1 VNHLGIV
8 SGLIDAIGIVEF
20 VNEKLGEDTREQ
32 VSAGTVVKAMLLNGL
47 GFVSAPLYLFEQ
59 FFKDIAL
66 EHLLGMGVKAEHL
79 NDDRLGKVMDK
90 LYAAGLSELFLGI
103 SLQAVHRFGVRVN
116 VGHLDSTS
124 FHLHGEYATEDT
136 AEPQGIEITYGYSRD
151 HRPDLKQFVMN
162 LVCSSDGDIPLWLEM
177 GSGNQSDKAKFAELM
192 QAFAHQWSFEG
203 LCVADSALYSASNL
217 QAMSGLKW
225 LTRVPQTLKLAQECL
240 DAAHTFS
247 PSTRAGYRIAET
259 QQDYGGIPQRWI
271 VVESEARRQS
281 DLEQLM
287 SQLETFQTQAQQKLT
302 KLGAQEFACEADA
315 LNASRALSDT
325 LPWHQFTELTAQP
338 QSRYARRGK
347 PAATD
352 TPRTVYLVSATLTP
366 DQTKVDT
373 HHRRAGRFILATNVL
388 DPLQLS
394 AEDILTEYKNQQ
406 STERGFRFLK
416 DPLFFASSV
425 FLKTPR
431 RIETLGMLMALCLMV
446 YTLGQRQL
454 RQALAQQEKTI
465 PNQLG
470 KPTDS
475 PTLRWVFQCFLA
487 VHLVTIA
494 GVKRMVNLTPERLH
508 ILQVLPQ
515 TCRSYYLLPPPVT

>member
-1 VNHLGIV
+1 VA
-8 SGLIDAIGIVEF
+8 GLIDAIGIVEYI
-20 VNEKLGEDTREQ
+20 NEKLGEDTREE

-66 EHLLGMGVKAEHL
+66 EHLLGEGVKAAHL

-90 LYAAGLSELFLGI
+90 LYAAGLSELFLGM
-103 SLQAVHRFGVRVN
+103 SLQAVHRFGVQVTA
-116 VGHLDSTS
+116 GHLDSTS
-124 FHLHGEYATEDT
+124 FHLHGDYATEES
-136 AEPQGIEITYGYSRD
+136 AEPQGIDITYGYSRD

-203 LCVADSALYSASNL
+203 LCVADAALYSESNL
-217 QAMSGLKW
+217 QAMSHLKW

-240 DAAHTFS
+240 DAPHDFQTS
-247 PSTRAGYRIAET
+247 DRTGYRMAET
-259 QQDYGGIPQRWI
+259 QSDYGGISQRWL
-271 VVESEARRQS
+271 VVESEVRRQS
-281 DLEQLM
+281 DLDHLTAQV
-287 SQLETFQTQAQQKLT
+287 ETAHTQAQKKLT
-302 KLGAQEFACEADA
+302 KLSAQEFACEADA
-315 LNASRALSDT
+315 LNAARALSET
-325 LPWHQFTELTAQP
+325 LPWHQFTELTTTP

-347 PAATD
+347 PSATD
-352 TPRTVYLVSATLTP
+352 TPRTVYLVSAILMADTA
-366 DQTKVDT
+366 KVDT
-373 HHRRAGRFILATNVL
+373 YRRRAGRFILATNVL

-394 AEDILTEYKNQQ
+394 AETLLTEYKNQQ

-431 RIETLGMLMALCLMV
+431 RIETLGMLMVMCLMV

-454 RQALAQQEKTI
+454 RHALAQTEKTI

-470 KPTDS
+470 KPTQT

-494 GVKRMVNLTPERLH
+494 GIKQMVNLNPERLH
-508 ILQVLPQ
+508 ILHFLPQ
-515 TCRSYYLLPPPVT
+515 TCRAYYLLPPPVT